1 MRDVGTVKHKNE
13 IVGGSSVKRDSWML
27 QRED

>member
-1 MRDVGTVKHKNE
+1 MRDVGTVKNQNE
-13 IVGGSSVKRDSWML
+13 VVGGCSVKRDSWML

>member
-1 MRDVGTVKHKNE
+1 MRDVGTVKHNNG